1 MTTLDGQS
9 LFDEQRLVIEI
20 GSPMRQCA
28 EKSVPG
34 LDGVLS
40 IDLGSRVRKIRQKG
54 VLRAVSREQLN
65 LRIAG
70 VGALVDGKTHE
81 LVTNDGE
88 RFCNL
93 RIDSL
98 ETSPIRFS
106 GSGVEVGYEIV
117 YTQLVVD
124 S

>member
-9 LFDEQRLVIEI
+9 LFDEQKLVIEI
-20 GSPMRQCA
+20 GSPMRRCA

-40 IDLGSRVRKIRQKG
+40 IDLGSRNRKIRQKG

-65 LRIAG
+65 LRMAA
-70 VGALVDGKTHE
+70 VSALVDGKTHE

-88 RFCNL
+88 QFCNL
-93 RIDSL
+93 RTDSF
-98 ETSPIRFS
+98 ETSQIRFS
-106 GSGVEVGYEIV
+106 GSGVEVGYEII
-117 YTQLVVD
+117 YTQLVID